1 MFFNKKKVTFGRHET
16 FQLRYS
22 WLTKGVQEFS
32 KDPDIFT
39 SKDKDATV
47 KLGVGKNMVNSIRY
61 WLVAT
66 QILNQSKGEYSLT
79 PVGQAI
85 FGDSG
90 FDIYLEDEATIW
102 LIHWLLASNPTMATS
117 GYWYFNYFHKPEFSN
132 KDVLDNLHNFAK
144 QRITSKFSV
153 GTLKK
158 DVDILLRMYSQS
170 KTNARQAI
178 EDSLDSPLSLLG
190 LISHLPNSKSY
201 YSFPE
206 ERNKIPLGII
216 GFAVM
221 SIFQQIKTPTIPIEN
236 LMYMKG
242 NQPALGAIFR
252 MTESAFIAKLEQLTR
267 YIPNLLDIREDAGI
281 HQLHLLATKACDPL
295 IYLEKHYHDT
305 QQRGV
310 A

>member
-1 MFFNKKKVTFGRHET
+1 MFFNKEKVTFGRHET
-16 FQLRYS
+16 FSLRYS
-22 WLTKGVQEFS
+22 WLTKGVQEFTN
-32 KDPDIFT
+32 DAGIFT
-39 SKDKDATV
+39 SDEATV

-61 WLVAT
+61 WMLAT
-66 QILNQSKGEYSLT
+66 QILSQSKEGYSLT
-79 PVGQAI
+79 PVGEAI
-85 FGDSG
+85 FGEKG

-117 GYWYFNYFHKPEFSN
+117 WYWYFNYFHKPEFSN

-144 QRITSKFSV
+144 QQIVSKFSV

-170 KTNARQAI
+170 KLNSRLAI
-178 EDSLDSPLSLLG
+178 EESLDSPLSLLN
-190 LISHLPNSKSY
+190 LISHFPDSKSY
-201 YSFPE
+201 YSIPE
-206 ERNKIPLGII
+206 DRNKIPLGII

-221 SIFQQIKTPTIPIEN
+221 SIFQQIKIPAIPIEN

-281 HQLHLLATKACDPL
+281 HQLHLLIDAKDCDPI
-295 IYLEKHYHDT
+295 IYLQKHYNDT
-305 QQRGV
+305 QQKV
-310 A
+310 AA

>member
-32 KDPDIFT
+32 KDPHVFT
-39 SKDKDATV
+39 SDDATV

-61 WLVAT
+61 WLLAT
-66 QILNQSKGEYSLT
+66 QILSQSKEGYSLS
-79 PVGQAI
+79 PVGEAI
-85 FGDSG
+85 FGDNG

-102 LIHWLLASNPTMATS
+102 LIHWLLASNPIMATS
-117 GYWYFNYFHKPEFSN
+117 WYWYFNYFHKPEFGS

-144 QRITSKFSV
+144 GEVASKFSV
-153 GTLKK
+153 NTLKK
-158 DVDILLRMYSQS
+158 DVDIILRMYSQS
-170 KTNARQAI
+170 QTNARQAI
-178 EDSLDSPLSLLG
+178 EDSLDSPLSLLN

-206 ERNKIPLGII
+206 DRNKIPLGIF
-216 GFAVM
+216 GFALM
-221 SIFQQIKTPTIPIEN
+221 SIFQQVKTNVIPIEN

-252 MTESAFIAKLEQLTR
+252 MTESAFIAKLEQLTH
-267 YIPNLLDIREDAGI
+267 YIPDLLAIREDAGI
-281 HQLHLLATKACDPL
+281 HQLHLLQSEACDP
-295 IYLEKHYHDT
+295 IKYLQKHYNDT
-305 QQRGV
+305 QQRV
-310 A
+310 AA

>member
-1 MFFNKKKVTFGRHET
+1 MFFNKKKVIFGRHET

-22 WLTKGVQEFS
+22 WLTKGVQEF
-32 KDPDIFT
+32 DNDAGIFT
-39 SKDKDATV
+39 SDDATV

-61 WLVAT
+61 WLLAT
-66 QILNQSKGEYSLT
+66 QILSLSKGEYSLT
-79 PVGQAI
+79 PIGKAI
-85 FGDSG
+85 FGENG

-117 GYWYFNYFHKPEFSN
+117 WYWYFNYFHKPEFSN
-132 KDVLDNLHNFAK
+132 KDVLDSLHSFAK
-144 QRITSKFSV
+144 QHVVSKFSL

-158 DVDILLRMYSQS
+158 DVDIILRMYSQS
-170 KTNARQAI
+170 KANARQPI
-178 EDSLDSPLSLLG
+178 EDSLDSPLSLLN
-190 LISHLPNSKSY
+190 LISHLPNSKTY

-216 GFAVM
+216 GFTVM
-221 SIFQQIKTPTIPIEN
+221 SIFQQIKISSIPVEN

-267 YIPNLLDIREDAGI
+267 YIPNLLAIREDAGI
-281 HQLHLLATKACDPL
+281 HQLHLLEAEACDPL
-295 IYLEKHYHDT
+295 IYLEKHYNDT
-305 QQRGV
+305 QQRV
-310 A
+310 AV

>member
-22 WLTKGVQEFS
+22 WLTKGVQEFHN
-32 KDPDIFT
+32 DPKIFT
-39 SKDKDATV
+39 SDDATV

-61 WLVAT
+61 WLLAT
-66 QILNQSKGEYSLT
+66 QVLSQSKEGYSLT
-79 PVGQAI
+79 PVGEAI
-85 FGDSG
+85 FGDNG
-90 FDIYLEDEATIW
+90 FDVYLEDEATIW

-117 GYWYFNYFHKPEFSN
+117 WYWYFNYFHKPEFSN
-132 KDVLDNLHNFAK
+132 KDVLDNLHSFAK
-144 QRITSKFSV
+144 QHVVSKFST

-158 DVDILLRMYSQS
+158 DVDIILRMYSQS

-178 EDSLDSPLSLLG
+178 EDSLDSPLSLLN

-206 ERNKIPLGII
+206 DRNKIPLGII

-221 SIFQQIKTPTIPIEN
+221 SIFQQIKITAIPIEN

-252 MTESAFIAKLEQLTR
+252 MTENAFIAKLEQLTR
-267 YIPNLLDIREDAGI
+267 YIPNLLAIREDAGI
-281 HQLHLLATKACDPL
+281 HQLHLLETEARDPL
-295 IYLEKHYHDT
+295 IYLEKHYGDT
-305 QQRGV
+305 QQRV
-310 A
+310 TA